1 MKPSRSNHA
10 CRRSR
15 DDAAKWRRHDL
26 RQACPPKMH
35 WTKQLDSSSLPIRSW
50 CADVEPGA
58 LVQAENLSRHP
69 ALFSHVALMPDCHQG
84 YGMPIGGV
92 VAADAA
98 VIPAAV
104 GVDIGCGMRAVE
116 TDLPAERF
124 ADIRVRRALQERL
137 KERIPVGEGVSHKEQ
152 QKWEGFEEYLGN
164 NGQVRD
170 WCCALDR
177 RNLGTL
183 GGGNHFVELQ
193 RSTPVDG
200 SAGEPEGGAKVW
212 LMIHSGSRNL
222 GKRIEEHY
230 HRIAAK
236 RCGHYRVRLPDPD
249 LAFLPIEEPDGHD
262 YFRDMLLALRYAEE
276 NRRRMMAAFKEAV
289 AEFAPE
295 ATFLREL
302 DVHHNYA
309 AFEEH
314 FGKKVCVH
322 RKGATSAKRDE
333 LGIIPGSMGAASY
346 IVRGLGNPDSFESC
360 SHGAGRKMSRIAACT
375 TLTPEQCDAALDG
388 IVYERW
394 HPYRKFGKAKGR
406 LDLSEAPQAYKDIE
420 DVIRSERD
428 LVEPLVRL
436 VPMSSLKG

>member
-1 MKPSRSNHA
+1 MRK
-10 CRRSR
+10 RRK
-15 DDAAKWRRHDL
+15 APPN
-26 RQACPPKMH
+26 RQNRK
-35 WTKQLDSSSLPIRSW
+35 
-50 CADVEPGA
+50 
-58 LVQAENLSRHP
+58 
-69 ALFSHVALMPDCHQG
+69 VALMPDCHQG

-124 ADIRVRRALQERL
+124 
-137 KERIPVGEGVSHKEQ
+137 
-152 QKWEGFEEYLGN
+152 
-164 NGQVRD
+164 
-170 WCCALDR
+170 
-177 RNLGTL
+177 
-183 GGGNHFVELQ
+183 
-193 RSTPVDG
+193 
-200 SAGEPEGGAKVW
+200 
-212 LMIHSGSRNL
+212 
-222 GKRIEEHY
+222 EEHY
-230 HRIAAK
+230 HRLAAK
-236 RCGHYRVRLPDPD
+236 HCGHYRVRLADPD

-276 NRRRMMAAFKEAV
+276 NRRRMMAAFKETV

-295 ATFLREL
+295 ASFVREL

-314 FGKKVCVH
+314 FGRKVCVH
-322 RKGATSAKRDE
+322 RKGATSAKKDE

-394 HPYRKFGKAKGR
+394 HPYKKFGKAKGR

-436 VPMSSLKG
+436 VPLSSLKG